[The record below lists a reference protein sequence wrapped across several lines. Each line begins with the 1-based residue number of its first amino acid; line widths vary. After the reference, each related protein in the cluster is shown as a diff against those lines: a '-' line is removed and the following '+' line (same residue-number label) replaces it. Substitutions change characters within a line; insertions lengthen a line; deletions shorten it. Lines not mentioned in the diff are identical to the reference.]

1 MKIDRLS
8 LRCFRSYVEASIDLA
23 PGLNIIA
30 GLNGSGKSTLL
41 DAIAI
46 GLTGTARG
54 SESGRGHEDLRR
66 HGDRKKWS
74 LQIKAGPETFTR
86 QEGEG
91 PRAAVQQRIEAV
103 LGVPGSVIRACLYS
117 GELLR
122 LERKDAQRMILDL
135 AKPAAIDLPAEI
147 RELCAGLK
155 MLPPEATVSLAD
167 LERLYR
173 DVYAKRTDA
182 GRALKAIGAP
192 DAPVAPAGLEGMS
205 LAAMDDQRRVI
216 GTKIAD
222 LERQRDQA
230 VRAEAEAKAA
240 PAKLKARMAEY
251 DLTIANA
258 QEKLSKYAKGDD
270 IKLRVASLSK
280 QIRDAEE
287 GRGSAGTAHR
297 EAQQRLANAQT
308 EVDRVAAEIAAVEAA
323 PDACPACGSKVSA
336 IARKKN
342 LEAARDRAKAADAE
356 LAAARNQAAEAASI
370 LKATPDLK
378 GLERQLVEL
387 NDQEGAASLCMDLIA
402 DQETRKGKAAA
413 ELAALEGSGAEG
425 VDVEALATRIT
436 EGRRRLDLLTGHA
449 AAVRAYEQATAGRGA
464 AEAEREKL
472 DRLCEL
478 LGPDGIRKELAGGGG
493 VQDFQAAVNGH
504 LEPMGFRVD
513 LAPLLALEDDAL
525 VNGLPTRML
534 SSSEQ
539 IRFGLAFQVA
549 VASACGLG
557 LVVVDDFDRL
567 DPGSKAA
574 ALAVLSLC
582 PHQVIVLSTITSKTP
597 EQFVAMAEARNVAG
611 GTLAGTGSE
620 RFLYVSRDAE
630 GRSTV
635 EAPGRA
641 RVAA

>member
-66 HGDRKKWS
+66 HGDRKKWAVQLRS
-74 LQIKAGPETFTR
+74 GAETFTR

-155 MLPPEATVSLAD
+155 MLPPEATVSLTD

-182 GRALKAIGAP
+182 SRALKAIGAP

-230 VRAEAEAKAA
+230 VRAEAEAAAA
-240 PAKLKARMAEY
+240 PRRIADRLTGIDRELSGWREKLAKLPAHG
-251 DLTIANA
+251 D
-258 QEKLSKYAKGDD
+258 AKMRA
-270 IKLRVASLSK
+270 LSLSH
-280 QIRDAEE
+280 QIAAAGE
-287 GRGSAGTAHR
+287 GRSGAETAHR
-297 EAQQRLANAQT
+297 EAGQRLAVAQAALERAAT
-308 EVDRVAAEIAAVEAA
+308 EVSVSEAA
-323 PDACPACGSKVSA
+323 PESCPTCGSKTTA
-336 IARKKN
+336 AARKKS
-342 LEAARDRAKAADAE
+342 LELARDRMKAAEAE
-356 LAAARNQAAEAASI
+356 VSAARHQVTEAASI
-370 LKATPDLK
+370 LQATPDVAGLTRQLAELEEREALAAK
-378 GLERQLVEL
+378 IVELIAGLEAERRV
-387 NDQEGAASLCMDLIA
+387 
-402 DQETRKGKAAA
+402 AAA
-413 ELAALEGSGAEG
+413 ELAILEGSGAEG
-425 VDVEALATRIT
+425 VDPEALATRIA
-436 EGRRRLDLLTGHA
+436 EGRRRLNLLTGHA
-449 AAVRAYEQATAGRGA
+449 AAVRAYEQATAGRET

-478 LGPDGIRKELAGGGG
+478 LGPDGIRKDLAGGGG
-493 VQDFQAAVNGH
+493 VADFQAAVNGH
-504 LEPMGFRVD
+504 LEGMGFRVD

-525 VNGLPTRML
+525 VNGLPTRLL

-567 DPGSKAA
+567 DPGSRQA
-574 ALAVLSLC
+574 ALAVLSTC
-582 PHQVIVLSTITSKTP
+582 PHQVIVLSTIVGKTTG
-597 EQFVAMAEARNVAG
+597 EFIAMAAERNGAG
-611 GTLAGTGSE
+611 ASYI
-620 RFLYVSRDAE
+620 YVSRDAE

-641 RVAA
+641 GVGA

>member
-1 MKIDRLS
+1 MKIDKLQ
-8 LRCFRSYVEASIDLA
+8 LRNFRSFAAADIDLA
-23 PGLNIIA
+23 PGLNIA
-30 GLNGSGKSTLL
+30 GGLNGAGKSTLL
-41 DAIAI
+41 DAIAV

-66 HGDRKKWS
+66 HGDRKKWAV
-74 LQIKAGPETFTR
+74 QIKAGAETFTR

-182 GRALKAIGAP
+182 SRALKAIGAP
-192 DAPVAPAGLEGMS
+192 DAPVALAGLEGMS

-230 VRAEAEAKAA
+230 VRAEAEAAAA
-240 PAKLKARMAEY
+240 PRR
-251 DLTIANA
+251 IADRLA
-258 QEKLSKYAKGDD
+258 GIDRSLQDWREKLAKVPAHENV
-270 IKLRVASLSK
+270 KMRALSLSH
-280 QIRDAEE
+280 QIAAAGEGKSGAE
-287 GRGSAGTAHR
+287 TAHR
-297 EAQQRLANAQT
+297 EAGQRLAVAQAALDRAAT
-308 EVDRVAAEIAAVEAA
+308 EVSVSEAA
-323 PDACPACGSKVSA
+323 PESCPTCGSKTTA
-336 IARKKN
+336 AARKKS
-342 LEAARDRAKAADAE
+342 LELARDRMKAAEAE
-356 LAAARNQAAEAASI
+356 VSAARHQVTEAASI
-370 LKATPDLK
+370 LQATPDVA
-378 GLERQLVEL
+378 GLTRQLVSLE
-387 NDQEGAASLCMDLIA
+387 EGEA
-402 DQETRKGKAAA
+402 
-413 ELAALEGSGAEG
+413 LAAQIAESIAGLESERETAVADLAEIEATTPAP
-425 VDVEALATRIT
+425 VDVDALATRIAG
-436 EGRRRLDLLTGHA
+436 GRWRLDLLTGHA
-449 AAVRAYEQATAGRGA
+449 AAVRAYEQATAGRET

-478 LGPDGIRKELAGGGG
+478 LGPDGIRKDLAGGGG
-493 VQDFQAAVNGH
+493 VADFQAAVKAQ

-525 VNGLPTRML
+525 VNGLPTRLL

-574 ALAVLSLC
+574 ALAVLSTC
-582 PHQVIVLSTITSKTP
+582 PHQVIVLQTIVGKTP
-597 EQFVAMAEARNVAG
+597 EQFVALAAERNAAG
-611 GTLAGTGSE
+611 QTLI
-620 RFLYVSRDAE
+620 LYASRDAE

-641 RVAA
+641 GVGV